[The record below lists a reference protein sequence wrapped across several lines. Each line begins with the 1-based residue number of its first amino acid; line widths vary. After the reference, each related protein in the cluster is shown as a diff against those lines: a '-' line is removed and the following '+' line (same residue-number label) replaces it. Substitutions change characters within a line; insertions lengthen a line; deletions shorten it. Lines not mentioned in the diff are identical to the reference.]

1 MFQQPDE
8 QPSVQSERKRS
19 SKDQAISPKKKKC
32 KLLEIDLPD
41 APLDGMYIII
51 YHSLDWYTQLYV
63 KHVLSGY
70 DKRTT
75 LLKSYIS
82 T

>member
-19 SKDQAISPKKKKC
+19 SKDQTISPKKKKC

-41 APLDGMYIII
+41 APLDGMYIF
-51 YHSLDWYTQLYV
+51 ST
-63 KHVLSGY
+63 VLVCTVQSN
-70 DKRTT
+70 
-75 LLKSYIS
+75 LSYQS
-82 T
+82 TRS